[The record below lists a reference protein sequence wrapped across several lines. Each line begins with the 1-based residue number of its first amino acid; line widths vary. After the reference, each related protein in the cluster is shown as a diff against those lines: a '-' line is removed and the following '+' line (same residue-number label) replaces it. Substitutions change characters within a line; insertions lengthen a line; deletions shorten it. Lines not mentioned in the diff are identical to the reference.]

1 MGKTKSV
8 FKELASINV
17 NSKLEKKGSL
27 SYLSWSYA
35 WAIVKDKYPDT
46 TRKVY
51 ECESTGLNYFTD
63 GKTAYVKVGV
73 TINGTEHIDYLPI
86 MLNNNKSM
94 PLEKI
99 TSFDV
104 NKTIQRSTVKAIGY
118 HGLGLSVWA
127 GEDLV
132 DVSEVNVT
140 PVVIEKIEDA
150 YIYNSEKFKNT
161 LKVYKSNMDCDIK
174 TVLHQVKKKHNPDI
188 ATLNQLEN
196 ELNKIKTQNE
206 KPKTNAKS
214 VK

>member
-17 NSKLEKKGSL
+17 NSKLEKKGNL
-27 SYLSWSYA
+27 KYLSWSYA

-132 DVSEVNVT
+132 DVSEENAT

-161 LKVYKSNMDCDIK
+161 LKVYKLNMDCDIK
-174 TVLHQVKKKHNPDI
+174 TVLHQVEQKHNPDI
-188 ATLNQLEN
+188 DTLKKLEQ
-196 ELNKIKTQNE
+196 ELNKIKTQNG
-206 KPKTNAKS
+206 KR
-214 VK
+214 

>member
-17 NSKLEKKGSL
+17 KPKLEKKGNL

-132 DVSEVNVT
+132 DVSEENAT

-150 YIYNSEKFKNT
+150 YIYNSEKFKNI
-161 LKVYKSNMDCDIK
+161 N
-174 TVLHQVKKKHNPDI
+174 
-188 ATLNQLEN
+188 
-196 ELNKIKTQNE
+196 
-206 KPKTNAKS
+206 
-214 VK
+214 